1 VTFRIGLAGLILAAV
16 PAPQVMAERAV
27 VTHPVPAAS
36 VRGASWTGG
45 GLVARTTGRVFFTMG
60 GVDYACSG
68 STVSGAS
75 PSVVVTA
82 AHCVS
87 DGAGSWAANWRFI
100 PGYVAGRAPYG
111 VYAAV
116 TFYVARAW
124 ASGAD
129 EDDDVAFVVTR
140 PVASSFSPAAAVGTV
155 VGEQPIS
162 FGPRGG
168 AESVF
173 GYPALRPYDGSR
185 LDYCSGRVSPDPYG
199 GSDAGLGCAMTEGD
213 SGGPWLSSFDPR
225 RGAGTITGVTSFKY
239 YGQSRMLYS
248 ANLGPIAR
256 TLYTRAE
263 SPASAQAAVRSGRRS
278 GGPGR
283 SRWR

>member
-1 VTFRIGLAGLILAAV
+1 
-16 PAPQVMAERAV
+16 M
-27 VTHPVPAAS
+27 
-36 VRGASWTGG
+36 RGASWTGG

-60 GVDYACSG
+60 GVGYTCSG
-68 STVSGAS
+68 STVGGAS

-87 DGAGSWAANWRFI
+87 DGAGSWASGWRFI

-116 TFYVARAW
+116 AFYVARAW

-140 PVASSFSPAAAVGTV
+140 PVAATVAVGTA

-168 AESVF
+168 AASVF

-185 LDYCSGRVSPDPYG
+185 LGYCSGPVSPDPYG
-199 GSDAGLGCAMTEGD
+199 GADAGLGCAMTEGD
-213 SGGPWLSSFDPR
+213 SGGPWLSSFNPR
-225 RGAGTITGVTSFKY
+225 TGTGTITGVSSFKY

-248 ANLGPIAR
+248 ANLGPVAR
-256 TLYTRAE
+256 ALYTRAE
-263 SPASAQAAVRSGRRS
+263 SPPAARVRSGRRS